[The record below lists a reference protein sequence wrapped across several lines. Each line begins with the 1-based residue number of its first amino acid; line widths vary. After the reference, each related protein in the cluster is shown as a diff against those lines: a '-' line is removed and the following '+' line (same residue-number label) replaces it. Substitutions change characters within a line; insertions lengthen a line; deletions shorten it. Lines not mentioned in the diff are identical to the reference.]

1 MKLILAGGLE
11 IELAQ
16 FTSNS
21 FIAHPATFQEAVD
34 NYTVFVNGLS
44 DVQVK
49 DGDVVV
55 YAATD
60 LTSDGVQIMERAGG
74 GYTAIYYYH
83 GAKAATAEDEFSQVG
98 KILMGVEA

>member
-1 MKLILAGGLE
+1 MKLILAGGAE
-11 IELAQ
+11 IDLAT

-21 FIAHPATFQEAVD
+21 FVSVTQTFLEAAN
-34 NYTVFVNGLS
+34 NYNTFASGLS

-49 DGDVVV
+49 DGDDVV
-55 YAATD
+55 YAATG
-60 LTSDGVQIMERAGG
+60 LTSDGVQIMKRADGG
-74 GYTAIYYYH
+74 FTAIYYFH